1 MSPTIDRVY
10 FFGTCLIDVF
20 YPGAGMAAI
29 TLLER
34 EGIEVLFP
42 QAQTCCGQPPYN
54 SGYDDEARTIAR
66 QVIETFDLP
75 IPIIVPSGSCAG
87 MLRKHYP
94 ALMAGDPLEEKANQL
109 ATRVYELH
117 QFLHRVLNITL
128 EDQGKPTR
136 VVMHTSCSARREME
150 VMDDGLS
157 LLRQLGNV
165 EVCEPENAETCC
177 GFGGTFAVKMS
188 DISEAMV
195 ADKCAAVNATG
206 ASTLLSSD
214 CGCLMNIHGALKHR
228 NPDAMPAE
236 HLAEFLLRR
245 TSGDAS

>member
-34 EGIEVLFP
+34 EGLEVLFP

-117 QFLHRVLNITL
+117 EFLHRVLNITL

-188 DISEAMV
+188 DVSAAMV
-195 ADKCAAVNATG
+195 ADKCAAVNATC